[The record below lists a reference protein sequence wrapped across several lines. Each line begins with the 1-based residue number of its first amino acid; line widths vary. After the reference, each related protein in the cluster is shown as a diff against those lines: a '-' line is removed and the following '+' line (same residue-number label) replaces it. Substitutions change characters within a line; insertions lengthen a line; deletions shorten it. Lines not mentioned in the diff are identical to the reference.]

1 MDKLKNYMMQF
12 NDPKHTQVSED
23 EKYLV
28 GTVILDYLAPLL
40 DDPYIFETQ
49 LYSLLH
55 DLAIIK
61 KDQIAQCLFQAI
73 DLSFLDQT

>member
-12 NDPKHTQVSED
+12 NDAKHTQVSED

-40 DDPYIFETQ
+40 DDPYIFET
-49 LYSLLH
+49 
-55 DLAIIK
+55 
-61 KDQIAQCLFQAI
+61 
-73 DLSFLDQT
+73 